1 MASHPRSA
9 VYERCCALKRMDYQ
23 ALGLGEAASVVT
35 AVTISQDAQT
45 ISIICLYDPQKAH
58 MPYTLSFQH
67 CAHIAWDTFD
77 NALDLQQLDAEL
89 IGLSLCTDGPRQ
101 CAVIT
106 TDMFELSFFYESFAV
121 QTPASI
127 VHAVS
132 PNH

>member
-1 MASHPRSA
+1 MLRVQTDRLSS
-9 VYERCCALKRMDYQ
+9 
-23 ALGLGEAASVVT
+23 LGLGDAASVVT

-58 MPYTLSFQH
+58 MPYRLSFQH
-67 CAHIAWDTFD
+67 CAYISWDTFD
-77 NALDLQQLDAEL
+77 NALDPQQLDAE
-89 IGLSLCTDGPRQ
+89 IIDLSLRPDGPRQ
-101 CAVIT
+101 GAVIT

-127 VHAVS
+127 VHASS